1 MPFDGSGNFT
11 RSYNFVQDKTNGIKI
26 VASRMDG
33 EFDNFATAMNQAFLR
48 NGLVPMTGS
57 LNMGTNTINSIGDG
71 TVGTPALRFNSD
83 PTTGIYVPGY
93 GKVALTA
100 GGTKRLEANSTG
112 VDVTG
117 LMNANGGIAIP
128 SGNGVR
134 STATNGSLDVSGGN
148 AFNTGGASIAL
159 RGSTAAFNVYG
170 MEFYAGGTERARLD
184 TNGGFYVGS
193 SGGDYSLNW
202 QGLYRKDQNADTNFG
217 IINATAGA
225 SAVARMIM
233 ITGTGNSFTRKALY
247 DNAGAPY
254 HLNEHGLAVTSERW
268 TFGGTEYM
276 RISSAGNVGIGSTSP
291 DRKLTIVAG
300 DSTAAIRLAHTSAA
314 SEAVMS
320 FDPGNNGFG
329 ARDVQI
335 RGGNNGSN
343 QTYMDFYT
351 SNAAAPAFAMRIAS
365 TGAVGIGTNVP
376 QARAEIRTVSAG
388 TTTDALCISNYAS
401 GVNTG
406 VALHFDP
413 NGAGSL
419 ARTASIRSVQST
431 VGNYADLRYFIAN
444 GGAVAEVA
452 RMDVSGNLSV
462 GTTGGDFGRSMRLGL
477 RQDQNAITQMAIING
492 TIGAGAGAQISKIGG
507 TGNSY
512 VDWILR
518 DAAGAPYD
526 QWEYGS
532 AVGSARW
539 AFGGAERM
547 RIGSTG
553 DLTVSNNGTFNG
565 SLITLN
571 SSKWLAQHDGSN
583 AYVRANTGSMYLG
596 AGGSNYFQIDTSG
609 RLLEV
614 ATGSEMGYKD
624 LPQNAQGG
632 AYTLVLA
639 DRGKHVFCTG
649 AAAAVTI
656 PPNSSVAF
664 PVGSACTIINDGSG
678 ARTITQ
684 GAGVSLKW
692 AGTGTVGNRTLAIG
706 GMATLVKVGTDTWY
720 VSGSGLS

>member
-57 LNMGTNTINSIGDG
+57 LNMGTNTINSLGDG
-71 TVGTPALRFNSD
+71 TIGTPAIRFNSD

-117 LMNANGGIAIP
+117 LMTANSGIAIP
-128 SGNGVR
+128 SGNGLR
-134 STATNGSLDVSGGN
+134 STATNGFLDVSGGN

-159 RGSTAAFNVYG
+159 RGSTAAFNVHG
-170 MEFYAGGTERARLD
+170 MEFYAGGSERARID

-193 SGGDYSLNW
+193 SGGDYGLTW

-217 IINATAGA
+217 IINASTGA
-225 SAVARMIM
+225 SAISRI
-233 ITGTGNSFTRKALY
+233 IQTTGTGNSFTRRALY
-247 DNAGAPY
+247 DNAGAPFY
-254 HLNEHGLAVTSERW
+254 LNEHGIAVASERW
-268 TFGGTEYM
+268 NFGGAEVM
-276 RISSAGNVGIGSTSP
+276 RISSAGNLGIGNTNP
-291 DRKLTIVAG
+291 DRKLTIVGG

-314 SEAVMS
+314 SEAIMS

-329 ARDVQI
+329 ARDAQI
-335 RGGNNGSN
+335 RGGSNGSN

-365 TGAVGIGTNVP
+365 TGFVGIGTTTP
-376 QARAEIRTVSAG
+376 QGRAEIRTVNSG
-388 TTTDALCISNYAS
+388 VTTDALVLSNYTF

-431 VGNYADLRYFIAN
+431 VGNYADLRYFVAN
-444 GGAVAEVA
+444 GGAVVEAA
-452 RMDVSGNLSV
+452 RMDVSGNFSV
-462 GTTGGDFGRSMRLGL
+462 GTSGGDFGRSMRGAF
-477 RQDQNAITQMAIING
+477 RQDQNAVTQVVVING
-492 TIGAGAGAQISKIGG
+492 TVGASAVTQISKIGG
-507 TGNSY
+507 TGSSF
-512 VDWILR
+512 VDWALR
-518 DAAGAPYD
+518 DNAGAPVDGY
-526 QWEYGS
+526 EYGS
-532 AVGSARW
+532 AVLATAW
-539 AFGGAERM
+539 TYGGTERM
-547 RIGSTG
+547 R
-553 DLTVSNNGTFNG
+553 LTSAGVLSGPSVLF
-565 SLITLN
+565 LN
-571 SSKWLAQHDGSN
+571 ANRAIFQHDGTN
-583 AYVRANTGSMYLG
+583 AFVRANTGSMFLG
-596 AGGSNYFQIDTSG
+596 AGNVNYFQIDTSG
-609 RLLEV
+609 RLIEV
-614 ATGSEMGYKD
+614 SSGFEMGYKD

-632 AYTLVLA
+632 AYTLALA

-649 AAAAVTI
+649 GAAAVTI

-706 GMATLVKVGTDTWY
+706 GMATLVKVATDTWY